1 MKKGK
6 RTKENRVN
14 ACLVAVWLLLM
25 VLTGFLMMMVTAT
38 KAHAAE
44 NDMPEVL
51 RYARE
56 YTRASAGETPALPPE
71 KSLARKLARSE
82 LIRRQQRAR
91 IDALET
97 QLKAAQAESA
107 MAAGHPGGLEEVA
120 RLTREL
126 NVSGETVHTLTQKL
140 SQVQQ
145 ENANLQ
151 ARVTQLG
158 LVIQKTKTVEAS
170 NVSSALT
177 HSEEQVKKLTAQV
190 ADLEKEKAY
199 IETQKA
205 AGENALAQAE
215 SSLKKRDGE
224 VAHLSGE
231 LSRVRENATT
241 LEKQRSELEKTLQA
255 MNSRNVVSL
264 KTVNQ
269 RQAYAAGVMYAR
281 DVRDAR
287 DGNRMLGIHLDATAL
302 NAGLTDALSEQP
314 LKLDEKALED
324 ATKSLAK
331 AASDAFRSVTA
342 HQARLAEDWLKGFR
356 KEKGTARDESGFWYK
371 VTYNGDGKYLK
382 PEDIV
387 DVVVEERLADGT
399 VISDMDR
406 AGSSLRQK
414 VVNFPP
420 VFAAGLLRLKNHGQI
435 TLAVP
440 PELAYGDRGYPPDV
454 PPGAMMIYHIRVSDV
469 IPASPV
475 TAAGKTQK

>member
-6 RTKENRVN
+6 RTKENWVN
-14 ACLVAVWLLLM
+14 ACLVTVWLLLTM
-25 VLTGFLMMMVTAT
+25 LVGFLMMMMAT
-38 KAHAAE
+38 KAHAAG
-44 NDMPEVL
+44 NNMPEVL
-51 RYARE
+51 RYAQE
-56 YTRASAGETPALPPE
+56 YTRASAGNTPALPPE
-71 KSLARKLARSE
+71 KNLARKLARSE

-97 QLKAAQAESA
+97 RLKAAQAESA
-107 MAAGHPGGLEEVA
+107 MPAGHPGGQEEVA

-126 NVSGETVHTLTQKL
+126 NVSGEAVHTLTQKL

-158 LVIQKTKTVEAS
+158 LVIQKTKTAEAS

-205 AGENALAQAE
+205 ADEDALALAE
-215 SSLKKRDGE
+215 ASLKKRDGE

-241 LEKQRSELEKTLQA
+241 LEKQRVELEKTLQA
-255 MNSRNVVSL
+255 MNSRDVVSL
-264 KTVNQ
+264 KAVSQ

-302 NAGLTDALSEQP
+302 NAGLIDALSGQP

-331 AASDAFRSVTA
+331 AASDAFRSVVA

-356 KEKGTARDESGFWYK
+356 KENGTARDESGFWYR
-371 VTYNGDGKYLK
+371 VTYSGDGKYLR

-387 DVVVEERLADGT
+387 DIVVEECLADGT
-399 VISDMDR
+399 VVSDMDR
-406 AGSSLRQK
+406 AGSSLRQM
-414 VVNFPP
+414 VADFPP
-420 VFAAGLLRLKNHGQI
+420 VFASGLLRLKNHGQI

-469 IPASPV
+469 IPPSPV